1 MTHEKIEK
9 FNILVFNNGVKENKD
24 LILDNKGLL
33 EKSPF
38 DGEYVLDTLHLLTCN
53 LDDDV
58 ARKILASKLKELC
71 VAGNFKSILAYKTFG
86 FFHELSV
93 EDLIYLLFDSPS
105 PLTKNFL
112 QSIEKCSLSVES
124 LRKFFNKLSKE
135 DDKAVIRLLVFFLTM
150 GSKIRSD
157 YRFRD
162 ALSQWKIWELFN
174 FYKARDLSYEQGL
187 NKRKLKKVDK
197 VNRLNEISKYDLLL
211 IGEDSSTVQLL
222 VSYFNSRGYVCKG
235 VISGSKGLEELGRT
249 SPKVILLDIILPDL
263 SGLLDIIL
271 PDLSGYDICRTIKS
285 NNKLKKIK
293 VFFLIPD
300 SGSEVRKHLNE
311 TKADGYVLK
320 PFNFSDFEI
329 IFDILNGI

>member
-1 MTHEKIEK
+1 MMTHEKIEK

-211 IGEDSSTVQLL
+211 IGEDSSTVL
-222 VSYFNSRGYVCKG
+222 CKG

-249 SPKVILLDIILPDL
+249 SPKVI
-263 SGLLDIIL
+263 LLDIIL

>member
-211 IGEDSSTVQLL
+211 IGEDSSTVL
-222 VSYFNSRGYVCKG
+222 CKG

-249 SPKVILLDIILPDL
+249 SPKVI
-263 SGLLDIIL
+263 LLDIIL